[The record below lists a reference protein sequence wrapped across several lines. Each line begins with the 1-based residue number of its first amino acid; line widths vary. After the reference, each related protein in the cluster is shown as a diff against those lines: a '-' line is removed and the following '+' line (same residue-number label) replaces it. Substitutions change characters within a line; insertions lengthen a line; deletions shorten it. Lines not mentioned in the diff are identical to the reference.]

1 MKTHN
6 LLLTA
11 LLSGSLL
18 AGCLDL
24 SSEDKDELKAFLDG
38 YDESQNE
45 EVSTSAALEKN
56 YIEET
61 EVTSDDTTGTAKL
74 GGEID
79 AAALSDRTFA
89 KFASSRSLTRAQAV
103 SRALDAI
110 DPEDFTVSFI
120 NGKGQKITL
129 TIDTSKILINQP
141 ATGNPQFIIEGMGDG
156 VNYIVEVS
164 LSVDG
169 GAPINLKSVAFVP
182 KGATK
187 SEKSV
192 INPVSTVIAEAV
204 QEKVKNSFFE
214 TGGDSFSQDY
224 ISDLNETLGA
234 IIEEIVGS
242 SGGALTAANFE
253 DAIGS
258 EGGIESLVSKLLSD
272 EDVSGGLNKLEDAA
286 VADTFSVPETTS
298 DATEAPD
305 IVRELFAENGDEEG
319 GGAPDFFIN
328 FFGDQFAQGT
338 TKTVNEIFEAIF
350 AGVEFDTT
358 ADTTAFNKANA
369 LDAFTGQL
377 VEIYDA
383 IDDIATLEALA
394 TRTDAEKAQLRALRE
409 AVSDVPNVILG
420 IFPPERKSDWQ
431 ALTGSSLFTVPQA
444 ITLIFFT
451 LDDYL
456 ADLKQF
462 ERNDDGQVEEKD
474 GVDFNPEALLVL
486 YGFNPEDAEQLA
498 QYASLDVKWMQ
509 LHPGQIWLQSANG
522 GNGGQVDVLSLFT
535 CVDAFPEEN
544 YTINSVTL
552 TYPKATSG
560 TGTVTLKSEAE
571 LRGGDTAAGGEAG
584 GEGGGDNSCYTLN
597 PWAESDKLRDD
608 FTKEQN
614 GQEFTNWDGI
624 WKFLKDNNKII
635 TDFKSGSYEVTVN
648 YDDVSGGTGLTKSA
662 TFNKRVITGLQNLF
676 PKFTSPAGLPRHP
689 EGAASPEDYEAYNTA
704 INNFVMT
711 TFATSD
717 AAVFTWNAP
726 AQLATQPLPEGVV
739 AVYNL
744 DIGRDVC
751 TDTDAGFKDC
761 RWTQVFS
768 SWETGGQIFKTR
780 FELPTEAKG
789 RLAAL
794 ELTDT
799 PYQANLSISFVD
811 ETTGEH
817 LGQGGWTQA
826 PFRVG
831 AVLDLNDTFNLTGMV
846 TNVPD
851 GSTPLSD
858 YKVAV
863 VKESCSEDK
872 TATAQTHT
880 WRDDEGNEHTETYFP
895 WVCASATLAFA
906 PVEDNGD
913 GTYGYTISPTLR
925 NMMGNNQGSYVD
937 IRMFIDADDDD
948 ILDPYVPGNG
958 DTSDVQGEQV
968 FWSQSSVYFNNWGGV
983 LRIQG
988 NGNCDSAS
996 GTECNFYEEIV
1007 IPGATYDGPS
1017 FDGAQ
1022 GSGGGDASTGNPPAI
1037 TIQSSNDTAN
1047 LSGNSFTW
1055 QHDMASVDHF
1065 EVVVV
1070 EWDTV
1075 NNMEVA
1081 ALVASLASTASS
1093 TTITDMLNGT
1103 NGATNISADA
1113 VAAANADEG
1122 LNLTVIT
1129 AIDNSKTYI
1138 WFVEAYDVSGNS
1150 LGASD
1155 DMNLSPPTQI

>member
-272 EDVSGGLNKLEDAA
+272 KDVSGGLNKLEDAA

-298 DATEAPD
+298 DATEARD

-319 GGAPDFFIN
+319 GGTPDFFIN

-338 TKTVNEIFEAIF
+338 TKTVDKIFEAIF

-358 ADTTAFNKANA
+358 ADTTAFNKASA

-431 ALTGSSLFTVPQA
+431 ALTESSLFTVPQA

-608 FTKEQN
+608 FTKQQN

-624 WKFLKDNNKII
+624 WEFLKDNNKII
-635 TDFKSGSYEVTVN
+635 TDFKSGSYVVTVN
-648 YDDVSGGTGLTKSA
+648 YDDVSDGPGLTKTIS
-662 TFNKRVITGLQNLF
+662 FDKRVITGLQNLF
-676 PKFTSPAGLPRHP
+676 PKFTSPVGLPP
-689 EGAASPEDYEAYNTA
+689 EPKGAASPEDYTAYNEA
-704 INNFVMT
+704 VSNFTMT

-744 DIGRDVC
+744 EISRDVC
-751 TDTDAGFKDC
+751 TENNEGYNDC

-768 SWETGGQIFKTR
+768 SWETGSQIFGTR

-789 RLAAL
+789 RLTAL
-794 ELTDT
+794 ALTDT

-811 ETTGEH
+811 ETTSEH

-831 AVLDLNDTFNLTGMV
+831 EVLDLDDNFNLTGMV

-872 TATAQTHT
+872 TATPQSYT
-880 WRDDEGNEHTETYFP
+880 WVDEANVEHTETYFP
-895 WVCASATLAFA
+895 WVCASATLAVA

-913 GTYGYTISPTLR
+913 GTYGYTISPTIR

-937 IRMFIDADDDD
+937 IRMFIDANRDNK
-948 ILDPYVPGNG
+948 LDPYVPGNG
-958 DTSDVQGEQV
+958 ETSDVQGEQV
-968 FWSQSSVYFNNWGGV
+968 FWSQSSIYFHSWGGV

-988 NGNCDSAS
+988 DS
-996 GTECNFYEEIV
+996 NEEV
-1007 IPGATYDGPS
+1007 VLPGATYDGPS

-1022 GSGGGDASTGNPPAI
+1022 GSGGGDTSGDNPPAI
-1037 TIQSSNDTAN
+1037 TIQSTNDTAN

-1055 QHDMASVDHF
+1055 QHDLAAVDHF

-1155 DMNLSPPTQI
+1155 YMNLSPPTQI

>member
-6 LLLTA
+6 LLITA

-24 SSEDKDELKAFLDG
+24 SSSDKAELKAFLDG

-61 EVTSDDTTGTAKL
+61 EVTADDTTGSAKL

-79 AAALSDRTFA
+79 AAALSDKTFA
-89 KFASSRSLTRAQAV
+89 QFAASRSLTRAQVV
-103 SRALDAI
+103 SRALDTI

-129 TIDTSKILINQP
+129 SIDASKILINQP
-141 ATGNPQFIIEGMGDG
+141 ASGNPQFIIEGMGDG

-169 GAPINLKSVAFVP
+169 GTPINLKSVAFVP

-187 SEKSV
+187 SEKAV
-192 INPVSTVIAEAV
+192 VNPISTVIAEAV

-234 IIEEIVGS
+234 IIEDIVKT
-242 SGGALTAANFE
+242 SGGTLTAANFE
-253 DAIGS
+253 DAVGT
-258 EGGIESLVSKLLSD
+258 EGGVESLVSKLLSD

-298 DATEAPD
+298 DANEARD
-305 IVRELFAENGDEEG
+305 IVRELFAENGDED

-328 FFGDQFAQGT
+328 FFGDQFAQGK
-338 TKTVNEIFEAIF
+338 TKTVDQIFTAIF

-358 ADTTAFNKANA
+358 ADTTTFNKANA
-369 LDAFTGQL
+369 LEAFTGQL

-383 IDDIATLEALA
+383 IDDIAALESLA
-394 TRTDAEKAQLRALRE
+394 TRTDAQKAQLRALRE

-451 LDDYL
+451 LDEYL
-456 ADLKQF
+456 KDLKQF

-552 TYPKATSG
+552 TYPKASSG

-571 LRGGDTAAGGEAG
+571 LRGGDAG
-584 GEGGGDNSCYTLN
+584 GEGDGDNSCYTLN

-608 FTKEQN
+608 FTNEQN
-614 GQEFTNWDGI
+614 GQDFTNWDGI
-624 WKFLKDNNKII
+624 WEFLKNNNKII
-635 TDFKSGSYEVTVN
+635 TDFKSGSYVVTVN
-648 YDDVSGGTGLTKSA
+648 YDDANGGAGLTKSA

-689 EGAASPEDYEAYNTA
+689 EGAASPEEYEAYNEA
-704 INNFVMT
+704 VNNFVMT

-751 TDTDAGFKDC
+751 TENNAGLNDC

-768 SWETGGQIFKTR
+768 SWETGSQIFKTR

-789 RLAAL
+789 RLTAL
-794 ELTDT
+794 ALTDT

-831 AVLDLNDTFNLTGMV
+831 EVLDLNSTFDLTGMV

-851 GSTPLSD
+851 GGTPLSD

-863 VKESCSEDK
+863 VKESCAEDK
-872 TATAQTHT
+872 TATPQSYT
-880 WRDDEGNEHTETYFP
+880 WFDEANVEHTETYFP
-895 WVCASATLAFA
+895 WVCESATLAFA

-913 GTYGYTISPTLR
+913 GTYSYTVSPTLR
-925 NMMGNNQGSYVD
+925 NMMGSNQGSYVD
-937 IRMFIDADDDD
+937 IRMFIDADGDNF
-948 ILDPYVPGNG
+948 LDPYVPSNG
-958 DTSDVQGEQV
+958 ETADVQGEQV

-983 LRIQG
+983 LRIQSNSNCG
-988 NGNCDSAS
+988 NNGCDFS
-996 GTECNFYEEIV
+996 EEIV

-1017 FDGAQ
+1017 FDGTQ
-1022 GSGGGDASTGNPPAI
+1022 GSGSETIIDASAP
-1037 TIQSSNDTAN
+1037 
-1047 LSGNSFTW
+1047 
-1055 QHDMASVDHF
+1055 
-1065 EVVVV
+1065 
-1070 EWDTV
+1070 
-1075 NNMEVA
+1075 
-1081 ALVASLASTASS
+1081 
-1093 TTITDMLNGT
+1093 
-1103 NGATNISADA
+1103 
-1113 VAAANADEG
+1113 
-1122 LNLTVIT
+1122 
-1129 AIDNSKTYI
+1129 
-1138 WFVEAYDVSGNS
+1138 
-1150 LGASD
+1150 
-1155 DMNLSPPTQI
+1155 